1 MKNIFLIIFLLLIF
15 SCKKERM
22 VGDYNQYIGEYE
34 WLYTAGG
41 FAPMYYSPETEK
53 FNLKLKI
60 KKSGRCYLYKNN
72 EEICKG
78 IIDKMNGKLII
89 SLKNK
94 NENVYAISD
103 FITKLKNDT
112 LMLGGGC
119 CDKQQAV
126 LKKIN

>member
-1 MKNIFLIIFLLLIF
+1 
-15 SCKKERM
+15 M
-22 VGDYNQYIGEYE
+22 VDNYKQYVGEYE

-41 FAPMYYSPETEK
+41 FASMYYSPATEN

-78 IIDKMNGKLII
+78 IIEKYNGNLMV
-89 SLKNK
+89 SLKNN
-94 NENVYAISD
+94 NENVYAISSN
-103 FITKLKNDT
+103 INELKNDT
-112 LMLGGGC
+112 LTIGGGC
-119 CDKQQAV
+119 CDKQTAV